1 MLVGR
6 AKDPNFEESP
16 FIHEL
21 DKSISGKHFIIYN
34 NYPKYYIENFSAS
47 QPVNF
52 LINKKLSLKKGM
64 LIKLGMKT
72 IMQIKVLFPI
82 VYVES
87 PDVISINRV
96 YSGNNNY
103 DNDSANVSGKSSN
116 E

>member
-1 MLVGR
+1 
-6 AKDPNFEESP
+6 
-16 FIHEL
+16 
-21 DKSISGKHFIIYN
+21 
-34 NYPKYYIENFSAS
+34 
-47 QPVNF
+47 
-52 LINKKLSLKKGM
+52 M

-72 IMQIKVLFPI
+72 IIQIKVLFPI